1 MDKKNLPKDVF
12 LHILGIITLYISA
25 GSLIALVFQYINVIF
40 PDPLNPYHYQSVA
53 GSVRWSMAALIIV
66 FPIYSLTSWLLN
78 KDYQASPE
86 KRELKIRKWLVY
98 FTLFL
103 AAVIIITDL
112 VTLVYNFLGGDLTAR
127 FLLKVLTVLA
137 VAGTVFGY
145 YLWDLRRALSKK
157 ELKIAGTVVS
167 VVVLASVIAGFF
179 TAGSPLK
186 ARLYRFDERRIN
198 DLQILQ
204 NEIINYWIQK
214 DKLPA
219 TLDDLK
225 NNITGFEPPIDPA
238 ANSAYEYKIFGKLN
252 FELCADFDLAAS
264 EFGAPQPTK
273 PRGYYGDPY
282 GQNWSHDTG
291 KTCFNRTIDPEL
303 YRKAEPKPGVF

>member
-1 MDKKNLPKDVF
+1 MKEEIKNSPKDVF
-12 LHILGIITLYISA
+12 LHLLGIITLYISA
-25 GSLIALVFQYINVIF
+25 GSVIALVFQYINVIF
-40 PDPLNPYHYQSVA
+40 PDPLNPYHYASVA

-66 FPIYSLTSWLLN
+66 FPVYLLTSWLLN
-78 KDYQASPE
+78 RDYQVNPE

-127 FLLKVLTVLA
+127 FILKVLTVFL
-137 VAGTVFGY
+137 VTGTIFGY
-145 YLWDLRRALSKK
+145 YLWDLRRPLSKK
-157 ELKIAGTVVS
+157 ELKVLGAAVS
-167 VVVLASVIAGFF
+167 LTILASVLGGFF
-179 TAGSPLK
+179 TAGSPLR

-204 NEIINYWIQK
+204 NEIVNYWVQK

-219 TLDDLK
+219 TLADLK
-225 NNITGFEPPIDPA
+225 NNITGFEPPADP
-238 ANSAYEYKIFGKLN
+238 NTNLSYQYQFSGSLN
-252 FELCADFDLAAS
+252 FELCADLDLPS
-264 EFGAPQPTK
+264 PDFGAPQPAK

-282 GQNWSHDTG
+282 GQNWSHGQG
-291 KTCFNRTIDPEL
+291 KTCFSRTIDPEF
-303 YRKAEPKPGVF
+303 YRPKTK